1 VERKDMTPEKDAML
15 DIEDF
20 NKVLLTGKQEENVVK
35 PPVKEKEVE
44 QEQEQEAQET
54 EASEEE
60 IETTEEVENEI
71 ETEEEAE
78 NKALSEEETDKEVEV
93 KETPSKVTHRDT
105 KAEKQIAKL
114 VRERE
119 RLKGQLEATR
129 NQARQPVTQETFIDL
144 DAPNPLNYA
153 NGENDIDFR
162 VDAKLYQRDKQKKIN
177 NFQEIQK
184 EIIKKYEDTTELLE
198 MDAERVASGIKTA
211 SPMMAKLVYDS
222 PIPGELWHYLLA
234 NSDEAIKIT
243 QMDPIKTAVTIGR
256 IEAKLENEIK
266 ENKESKEISKEVNTK
281 IKKVLPTPPN
291 PVKSN
296 KANTTVQVKNY
307 GFTAY

>member
-1 VERKDMTPEKDAML
+1 MTPEKDAML

-44 QEQEQEAQET
+44 KEIEQEQESQET

-60 IETTEEVENEI
+60 IETTEEVENEV
-71 ETEEEAE
+71 ETEEAE

-93 KETPSKVTHRDT
+93 KETPSKATHRDT

-162 VDAKLYQRDKQKKIN
+162 VDAKLYQRDKQKKIS

-243 QMDPIKTAVTIGR
+243 QMDPIKTAVAIGR

>member
-1 VERKDMTPEKDAML
+1 MTPEKDAML

>member
-162 VDAKLYQRDKQKKIN
+162 VDAKLYQRDKQKKIS

-266 ENKESKEISKEVNTK
+266 ESKESKEISKEVNTK

>member
-1 VERKDMTPEKDAML
+1 MTPEKDAML
-15 DIEDF
+15 GIEDF

-44 QEQEQEAQET
+44 KEIEQEQESQET

-78 NKALSEEETDKEVEV
+78 NKALSEEEIETTKEVEV
-93 KETPSKVTHRDT
+93 KETPSKATHRDT

-243 QMDPIKTAVTIGR
+243 QMDPIKTAVAIGR

-266 ENKESKEISKEVNTK
+266 ENKESKEVSKEVNTK

>member
-1 VERKDMTPEKDAML
+1 MTPEKDAML
-15 DIEDF
+15 GIEDF

-44 QEQEQEAQET
+44 KEIEQEQESQET

-78 NKALSEEETDKEVEV
+78 NKALSEEEIETTKEVEV
-93 KETPSKVTHRDT
+93 KETPSKATHRDT

-162 VDAKLYQRDKQKKIN
+162 VDAKLYQRDKQKKIS

-243 QMDPIKTAVTIGR
+243 QMDPIKTAVAIGR

>member
-1 VERKDMTPEKDAML
+1 
-15 DIEDF
+15 
-20 NKVLLTGKQEENVVK
+20 
-35 PPVKEKEVE
+35 
-44 QEQEQEAQET
+44 
-54 EASEEE
+54 
-60 IETTEEVENEI
+60 
-71 ETEEEAE
+71 
-78 NKALSEEETDKEVEV
+78 
-93 KETPSKVTHRDT
+93 
-105 KAEKQIAKL
+105 
-114 VRERE
+114 
-119 RLKGQLEATR
+119 
-129 NQARQPVTQETFIDL
+129 
-144 DAPNPLNYA
+144 
-153 NGENDIDFR
+153 
-162 VDAKLYQRDKQKKIN
+162 
-177 NFQEIQK
+177 
-184 EIIKKYEDTTELLE
+184 

-243 QMDPIKTAVTIGR
+243 QMDPIKTAVAIGR

-266 ENKESKEISKEVNTK
+266 ENKESKEVSKEVNTK